1 MEIQQIMEKN
11 FKNVIVNGEDYP
23 LSQTRKFL
31 SYSVMAIQFL
41 IFTLLI
47 LCNFKNI
54 LNSILPDN
62 LIDWIGENKLRTFFI
77 TFFMGNLLQS
87 NISNTGA
94 FEIFYN
100 GNQIWSK
107 LNMGDVPN
115 INQLIQMLIQNGANF
130 IKV

>member
-1 MEIQQIMEKN
+1 MEKN
-11 FKNVIVNGEDYP
+11 IKNVIVNGEEYP

-54 LNSILPDN
+54 INSILPNN

>member
-11 FKNVIVNGEDYP
+11 FKNVIVNGEEYP

-54 LNSILPDN
+54 INSLLPNN

>member
-11 FKNVIVNGEDYP
+11 SKNVIVNGEEYP

-54 LNSILPDN
+54 INSLLPNN